1 MIINCSLTQTKKMKS
16 KNNEED
22 EWIGNSKDPK
32 KNVFQRIQ
40 TGIQRMNRGKAK
52 GFFRQG
58 GSKGDGKVKQ
68 GKRSSF

>member
-1 MIINCSLTQTKKMKS
+1 MKS
-16 KNNEED
+16 KNNEAD
-22 EWIGNSKDPK
+22 EWIGNSSKDPK

-58 GSKGDGKVKQ
+58 GNKGDGK